1 MSKKLFVFVFPTDD
15 RPDMVVNADS
25 LEAAVNYYV
34 EQHSNGDEYNDAR
47 YVKSILKRHSE
58 VRVYYIDDDS
68 VRYV

>member
-1 MSKKLFVFVFPTDD
+1 
-15 RPDMVVNADS
+15 MVVGADS

-34 EQHSNGDEYNDAR
+34 EQNTNGDEYNDAR
-47 YVKSILKRHSE
+47 YVKSILKGHSE